1 MHLGGLDLRVPAPRR
16 LRLSRPRLLT
26 GKYLDTPTPR
36 LYWLCFDDMS
46 DLAQMQGAARYFKEG
61 ESPSAAPR
69 DGIRPIT
76 TFFVVNDHPLTE
88 EERFPETRLRLQ
100 RGAPSC

>member
-1 MHLGGLDLRVPAPRR
+1 MHLGGLDLRLPAPRR

-26 GKYLDTPTPR
+26 GKYLATPTPR

-46 DLAQMQGAARYFKEG
+46 NLAQMQGAARYFKEG

-69 DGIRPIT
+69 DSNQVIMTRFIANGDR
-76 TFFVVNDHPLTE
+76 LTQE
-88 EERFPETRLRLQ
+88 E
-100 RGAPSC
+100 